1 MDIDTPVAVPP
12 APATAA
18 FAGDRFVDRHVAPT
32 SAEIDAMLSVVG
44 FDSLDALIDA
54 TVPGHIRRQDAMG
67 LPKPASE
74 PEALAELHELASRN
88 QVARSM
94 IGQGYHGTVTPA
106 AIRRAVLENPL
117 WYTPYTPY
125 QAEIAQGRLEC
136 LLNFQTMIA
145 SLTGL
150 PLANASLL
158 DEATAAAEAMAM
170 CFAVGRQKRPD
181 FLIAHDCHP
190 QTIAVCRTRAESLG
204 VKVTVVP
211 AEELAKQ
218 AAAKGDELCG
228 VLVQYPATDG
238 AVRDYTT
245 LTEQVH
251 DAGAMMVAAADPL
264 SLVLLPPPGEWVAD
278 IAIGSTQRFGVPMGF
293 GGPHAAYMATHEKHA
308 RKMPGRIVGVSR
320 DSEGRRALRLAIQTR
335 EQHIKRDK
343 ATSNICTAQALLA
356 IVAQFYAVYHGPTG
370 LQRIAQHVH
379 RQATR
384 LRDAL
389 QELTGST
396 RQGPIFDTV
405 TLDDIDADALIARLA
420 EQGLNARRL
429 GDRSVAFACDETTTD
444 ADLELV
450 VKTLAG
456 LIDKP
461 APSLSDGETK
471 VELPR
476 RESDILT
483 DPVFNRYDDEHSLL
497 RYATRLA
504 SLDLSL
510 AHGMIPLGS
519 CTMKLNAAAEML
531 PILWPQFADIHPYA
545 PDEQTMGYRA
555 MIDQLAKWL
564 AAVTGL
570 PGVSMQPNAGS
581 QGEYA
586 GLITIRA
593 YHKARGEAYRDIC
606 LIPESAHGTNPASAV
621 VAGMKVVGVK
631 CDERGDIDLQ
641 DLKKKADEQAETLAA
656 LMVTYPSTHGVFE
669 HAIREIC
676 GIVHE
681 HGGQVYMDGANLNAQ
696 VGLTSPG
703 TIGADVVHLNL
714 HKTFCI
720 PHGGGGPGMGP
731 IAVAEHLT
739 PYLPGPPTAGQ
750 NGDASGPISAA
761 RYGSPMILPI
771 SWMYI
776 RMMGASGL
784 THATKVAVL
793 NANYVAKRLDGHY
806 DVLYTGP
813 DGTVAHEG
821 ILDCRPFDKSGVT
834 VEDIAKRLIDF
845 GFHAPTMSWPVA
857 RTLMFEP
864 TESEP
869 KDELDRFCEA
879 MIAIRRE
886 IAAVETGSVSAEDSP
901 LHHAP
906 HTAADATGESWDRAY
921 PRQAGAYPAGEVQ
934 LTPGAKYWPPV
945 SRVDNPYGDRHL
957 VCTCSSVAET
967 EAATV

>member
-1 MDIDTPVAVPP
+1 MKITGSPSTDLPT
-12 APATAA
+12 T
-18 FAGDRFVDRHVAPT
+18 DRFVDRHAAPT
-32 SAEIDAMLSVVG
+32 SADIDAMLAVVG
-44 FDSLDALIDA
+44 FDSLDDLIDA
-54 TVPGHIRRQDAMG
+54 TVPGHIRRSDAMT
-67 LPKPASE
+67 LPEPATE
-74 PEALAELHELASRN
+74 AEALAELASLAEQN
-88 QVARSM
+88 TPARSM
-94 IGQGYHGTVTPA
+94 IGQGYHGTITPA
-106 AIRRAVLENPL
+106 VVRRAVLENPL

-170 CFAVGRQKRPD
+170 CFAVGRQKRAD
-181 FLIAHDCHP
+181 FLAADDCHP
-190 QTIAVCRTRAESLG
+190 QTIAVCQTRAEWLG
-204 VKVTVVP
+204 IKLHVVP
-211 AEELAKQ
+211 VDELIARTASHGKS
-218 AAAKGDELCG
+218 LCG
-228 VLVQYPATDG
+228 VLVQYPGTDG
-238 AVRDYTT
+238 VVRDHGR
-245 LTEQVH
+245 LADAVH
-251 DAGAMMVAAADPL
+251 DAGAMLVAAADPL
-264 SLVLLPPPGEWVAD
+264 SLVLLPPPGEWGAD
-278 IAIGSTQRFGVPMGF
+278 IAVGSTQRFGVPMGF
-293 GGPHAAYMATHEKHA
+293 GGPHAAYMATHERHA

-320 DSEGRRALRLAIQTR
+320 DAAGRRALRLAIQTR

-356 IVAQFYAVYHGPTG
+356 IVAQYYAVYHGPAG
-370 LQRIAQHVH
+370 LERIATHVH
-379 RQATR
+379 RQAVR
-384 LRDAL
+384 LRRTLDDLGA
-389 QELTGST
+389 TT
-396 RQGPIFDTV
+396 RPGPIFDTV
-405 TLDDIDADALIARLA
+405 VLDDIDAAAVISRLHHR
-420 EQGLNARRL
+420 GVDARRL
-429 GDRSVAFACDETTTD
+429 GDRSVGFACDETTSD
-444 ADLELV
+444 ADLTTV
-450 VKTLAG
+450 AAAVAG
-456 LIDKP
+456 LLGKP
-461 APSLSDGETK
+461 APALSDAPI
-471 VELPR
+471 VDELPR
-476 RESDILT
+476 RSSPILT
-483 DPVFNRYDDEHSLL
+483 EPVFNSYHDEHSLL
-497 RYATRLA
+497 RYATRLV

-519 CTMKLNAAAEML
+519 CTMKLNAAAEMT
-531 PILWPQFADIHPYA
+531 PILWPQFADVHPYA
-545 PDEQTMGYRA
+545 PDDCTAGYRT
-555 MIDQLAKWL
+555 MIDQLKAWL
-564 AAVTGL
+564 ASITGL

-593 YHKARGEAYRDIC
+593 YHAARGETYRDVC

-621 VAGMKVVGVK
+621 IAGMRVVGVK
-631 CDERGDIDLQ
+631 CDDRGDIDLA
-641 DLKKKADEQAETLAA
+641 DLRAKAEEHAETLAA

-669 HAIREIC
+669 HGIRDIC
-676 GIVHE
+676 AVVHE

-703 TIGADVVHLNL
+703 HIGADVVHLNL

-739 PYLPGPPTAGQ
+739 PYLSAEPVGDER
-750 NGDASGPISAA
+750 GDAAGPVSAA
-761 RYGSPMILPI
+761 AFGSPMILPI

-776 RMMGASGL
+776 RMMGAAGL
-784 THATKVAVL
+784 THATKVAIL

-813 DGTVAHEG
+813 AGTVAHEG
-821 ILDCRPFDKSGVT
+821 ILDCRPFDKSGVS

-857 RTLMFEP
+857 RTLMVEP

-869 KDELDRFCEA
+869 KAELDRFCDA

-886 IAAVETGSVSAEDSP
+886 IAAVERGEVAPEDSP

-906 HTAADATGESWDRAY
+906 HPAVEVTADDWDRAY
-921 PRQAGAYPAGEVQ
+921 SREAAAYPAGDAQ
-934 LTPGAKYWPPV
+934 RMPGGKYFPPV
-945 SRVDNPYGDRHL
+945 SRIDNPHGDRNL

-967 EAATV
+967 EAAAM

>member
-1 MDIDTPVAVPP
+1 MTTD
-12 APATAA
+12 TAA
-18 FAGDRFVDRHVAPT
+18 GTLPADADRFVDRHVAPT
-32 SAEIDAMLSVVG
+32 PDDIDAMLSVVG
-44 FDSLDALIDA
+44 FDSLDALIEA
-54 TVPGHIRRQDAMG
+54 TVPAHIRRSDAMS
-67 LPKPASE
+67 LPLPATES
-74 PEALAELHELASRN
+74 EALAELEGLASRN
-88 QVARSM
+88 RVSRCM
-94 IGQGYHGTVTPA
+94 IGQGYHGTITPA
-106 AIRRAVLENPL
+106 VIRRAVLENPL

-170 CFAVGRQKRPD
+170 CYSIGRQKRPV
-181 FLIAHDCHP
+181 FLVAEDCHP
-190 QTIAVCRTRAESLG
+190 QTIAVCRTRAEWLG
-204 VKVTVVP
+204 VELSRAP
-211 AEELAKQ
+211 ADELASQ
-218 AAAKGDELCG
+218 VSTRGDRLCG
-228 VLVQYPATDG
+228 VLVQYPGTTG
-238 AVRDYTT
+238 TIRDYGP
-245 LTEQVH
+245 LAEKVH
-251 DAGAMMVAAADPL
+251 EAGAMLVAAADPL
-264 SLVLLPPPGEWVAD
+264 SLVLLTPPGEWGAD
-278 IAIGSTQRFGVPMGF
+278 IAVGSTQRFGVPMGF
-293 GGPHAAYMATHEKHA
+293 GGPHAAYMATHEQHA

-320 DSEGRRALRLAIQTR
+320 DTQGRRALRLAIQTR

-356 IVAQFYAVYHGPTG
+356 IAAQYYAVYHGPAG
-370 LQRIAQHVH
+370 LERIASSVH
-379 RQATR
+379 RQAGR
-384 LRDAL
+384 LRDSLAGL
-389 QELTGST
+389 GVST
-396 RQGPIFDTV
+396 TAGPIFDTFAV
-405 TLDDIDADALIARLA
+405 DDIDADAWLGRLH
-420 EQGLNARRL
+420 ERGIDVRRL
-429 GDRSVAFACDETTTD
+429 GDRSVALACDETTTD
-444 ADLELV
+444 EDLRTVLDAVADQV
-450 VKTLAG
+450 GT
-456 LIDKP
+456 P
-461 APSLSDGETK
+461 APVLLDQSVTNPL
-471 VELPR
+471 R
-476 RESDILT
+476 RRTSPILIEQ
-483 DPVFNRYDDEHSLL
+483 VFNSYHDEHSLL
-497 RYATRLA
+497 RYATRLV

-531 PILWPQFADIHPYA
+531 PILWPRFANIHPYA
-545 PDEQTMGYRA
+545 PLDRTAGYRE
-555 MIDQLAKWL
+555 MIDQLKGWL
-564 AAVTGL
+564 ASVTGL

-593 YHKARGEAYRDIC
+593 YHAARGEGFRDVC

-621 VAGMKVVGVK
+621 IAGMKVVGVK
-631 CDERGDIDLQ
+631 CDERGDVDLA
-641 DLKKKADEQAETLAA
+641 DLRSKVETHGEALAA

-669 HAIREIC
+669 HAIRDVC
-676 GIVHE
+676 ALVHE

-703 TIGADVVHLNL
+703 LIGADVVHLNL

-739 PYLPGPPTAGQ
+739 PYLSVEPIGEEP
-750 NGDASGPISAA
+750 GDASGPVSAA
-761 RYGSPMILPI
+761 AFGSPMILPI

-776 RMMGASGL
+776 RMMGNAGL
-784 THATKVAVL
+784 THATRVAIL
-793 NANYVAKRLDGHY
+793 NANYVAKRLEGHY

-813 DGTVAHEG
+813 SGTVAHEG

-857 RTLMFEP
+857 RTLMIEP

-869 KDELDRFCEA
+869 KAELDRFCDA

-886 IAAVETGSVSAEDSP
+886 IACVESGEVAAEDSP

-906 HTAADATGESWDRAY
+906 HPAVDVTDDAWDRPY
-921 PRQAGAYPAGEVQ
+921 SRQDAAYPAGESQ
-934 LTPGAKYWPPV
+934 RAPGGKYFPPV
-945 SRVDNPYGDRHL
+945 SRIDNPYGDRHL

-967 EAATV
+967 ESASA